1 LQISASDVKKL
12 REKTG
17 VGFMDCKR
25 ALEETKGDFD
35 KAIELL
41 RKQGI
46 AVAQKRSGRATAQGI
61 VGSYIHMGGKIGVL
75 VEVNCETDFVAKS
88 DEFKNFVK
96 DIAMHIAASSPR
108 WLSKEDVPTDVLEKE
123 KDILK
128 DQALKSGKPEKVI
141 DRIVEGKISKFFTE
155 NCLMEQPF
163 VKNTDITIKQYLEE
177 LMGKTGEKCVIRRF
191 TRYQMGEDLEA

>member
-141 DRIVEGKISKFFTE
+141 GRIVEGKISKFFTE

-163 VKNTDITIKQYLEE
+163 VKNTDMTIKQYLEE

>member
-163 VKNTDITIKQYLEE
+163 VKNTDMTIKQYLEE

>member
-1 LQISASDVKKL
+1 MQISASDVKKL